1 MKKLIVVSVGVAALA
16 ATVVGT
22 ALAAGPTPPGS
33 YGACDGTGMGVGRE
47 RITWAGLPDAV
58 AQLLGMD
65 SESIQVERLSGKS
78 LVAIA
83 AEKGITKETLVATIV
98 EAKQEAVS
106 AAVAAGT
113 ITQDQADLMLQGME
127 TRIPL
132 RVERTTTGPAFGQ
145 PGGRMGTGSGMGRWG
160 TTP

>member
-1 MKKLIVVSVGVAALA
+1 MKKLIVVSVVVAALA
-16 ATVVGT
+16 ATMVGT

-33 YGACDGTGMGVGRE
+33 YGACDGTGMGVGHARV
-47 RITWAGLPDAV
+47 TWAGLPDAV

-65 SESIQVERLSGKS
+65 SESIQAERLSGKS

-83 AEKGITKETLVATIV
+83 AEKGISKETLVATIV
-98 EAKQEAVS
+98 DARQEAVS

-113 ITQDQADLMLQGME
+113 ITQEQADLMLQQME
-127 TRIPL
+127 SRIPL
-132 RVERTTTGPAFGQ
+132 MVERTTTGPAFGQ
-145 PGGRMGTGSGMGRWG
+145 PGGRMGAGGMGRWG